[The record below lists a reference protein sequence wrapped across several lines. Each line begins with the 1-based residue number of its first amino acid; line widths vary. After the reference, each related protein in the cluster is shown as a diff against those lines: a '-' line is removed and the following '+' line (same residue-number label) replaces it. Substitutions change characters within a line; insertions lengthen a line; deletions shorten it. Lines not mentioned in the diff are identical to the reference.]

1 MFKQFLDK
9 SIPFLHRLDLDS
21 SGIELFMDSTSSAH
35 LGLGCTYCDDWHQRF
50 WSEMNLFDNEYKP
63 NIALL
68 ELLVIVIA
76 VEMWAAELA
85 SKSIVLHLDYMATV
99 MFINKM
105 QADIPVAMELL
116 RHIMKTCLHFQIYLK
131 A

>member
-1 MFKQFLDK
+1 
-9 SIPFLHRLDLDS
+9 
-21 SGIELFMDSTSSAH
+21 
-35 LGLGCTYCDDWHQRF
+35 
-50 WSEMNLFDNEYKP
+50 MNLFNNEYKP

-85 SKSIVLHLDYMATV
+85 GKSIVLHLNNMATV

-105 QADIPVAMELL
+105 QADIPAAMELL
-116 RHIMKTCLHFQIYLK
+116 RHITKTCLHFQIYLK